1 MKYLAIGRYGVV
13 LAPIA
18 AFMYRDRDR
27 DQRRGA
33 CRRHGDHCQNN
44 SESKTIMIIMILGLP
59 PHTVD
64 SEDPNQVLGT

>member
-18 AFMYRDRDR
+18 AFKYRDRDR
-27 DQRRGA
+27 DQLRGA
-33 CRRHGDHCQNN
+33 CRDHCQNN
-44 SESKTIMIIMILGLP
+44 SESKTINMILGLP

-64 SEDPNQVLGT
+64 SDDPNQVLGT